1 MRVTSQ
7 AMQYD
12 ASPST
17 QLPPCAASLTPD
29 EALPPPSGG
38 AGDSVARQHY
48 GRVIAALLYA
58 HNLVTPLCWGSW
70 TAYGGA
76 PIAGSPAARD
86 AAYVHALIHRQE
98 GSCDG
103 EFGSGWSNANY
114 WYSSASAASHPIA
127 PRLADAARRLAQGD
141 AELEKAAAS
150 LTAAGGGGA
159 AGKGGAGGT
168 WDPLRFVGL
177 CARAAEGG
185 DARLLGYCGQL
196 MGREVE
202 LLLDHCYE
210 AAAAAAAGRKT

>member
-1 MRVTSQ
+1 MHEHCSAQ
-7 AMQYD
+7 PPLA
-12 ASPST
+12 
-17 QLPPCAASLTPD
+17 QLTLVYLESRIISCVDTC
-29 EALPPPSGG
+29 
-38 AGDSVARQHY
+38 HHFK
-48 GRVIAALLYA
+48 AALNFTHALESTA
-58 HNLVTPLCWGSW
+58 WKQSLLWPLPHPHPHQRPICTPI
-70 TAYGGA
+70 Y
-76 PIAGSPAARD
+76 P
-86 AAYVHALIHRQE
+86 ALIHSCPAPFHINVR
-98 GSCDG
+98 SCDG